1 MRKLLA
7 LLAAVAMSAV
17 LAIPASADGATT
29 FTVHPPAMTFTMPV
43 PPTTCPDGSVIPGG
57 VVTVNVDNSVFH
69 ITINGAGDSWNTG
82 TAQGTF
88 VFVTTT
94 GVTYTGPFATW
105 FGAADNNQNGVVHS
119 TFNAEGVGS
128 DGSHISIHF
137 EMHASVSASG
147 VVLVLDKVHC

>member
-7 LLAAVAMSAV
+7 LLAAVAMSAA
-17 LAIPASADGATT
+17 LAIPASADRATT
-29 FTVHPPAMTFTMPV
+29 FTFHPPPMTFTMTV

-69 ITINGAGDSWNTG
+69 LTINGAGDAWATG
-82 TAQGTF
+82 TSQGTF
-88 VFVTTT
+88 VFATTT

-105 FGAADNNQNGVVHS
+105 FGDESNSQNFVLHS
-119 TFNAEGVGS
+119 TFNAVGVGS

-137 EMHASVSASG
+137 EMHASISASG